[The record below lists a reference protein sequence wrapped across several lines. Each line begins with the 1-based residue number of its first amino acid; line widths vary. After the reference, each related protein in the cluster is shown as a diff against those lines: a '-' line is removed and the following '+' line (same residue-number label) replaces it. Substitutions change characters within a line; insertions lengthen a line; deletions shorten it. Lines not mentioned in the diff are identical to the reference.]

1 MCQLKLEL
9 HSHTTPERKLYPVF
23 RRSVPSNNDNKFDLK
38 QFRRLFSYTKPYRF
52 QLLIGLL
59 SVTIASG
66 LGLVFPLATGNLF
79 NTAFQ
84 GSNAAEAFMQNLNKI
99 GFFLISIFLFQA
111 VFNYLRT
118 YMLGLV
124 GEGVVADLRKGL
136 FKHLM
141 GLPISFFESRKTGE
155 ITSRLTS
162 DISTVQGAVSQ
173 ALAQFISQL
182 ITLIGGVVVIFI
194 LNTKLTLVMLS
205 IIPAAI
211 IAGAYFGRKLRN
223 ISTGYQDKIAEAN
236 ASADEAISGIRVVKS
251 FTAESLESSR
261 YNTLI
266 TESYKVAL
274 RRAQVRALFI
284 PSILLAMFTGIGLVL
299 WYGSRLILLGELQW
313 GDFISFMMLTVMV
326 AGSIGTFTGL
336 YSQLQESLGASKR
349 IFELLDLQSDLVEPS
364 TPKPLDSVQGH
375 VVFDK
380 VSFRYGDRGDEW
392 VLQDLSL
399 SAKPGEVVALVG
411 PSGAGK
417 STLITLLPRFYDPT
431 QGRILLDD
439 TDIRE
444 MSLLDLR
451 SQIGIVPQETQLF
464 SGTVAENIRYGR
476 PDATDE
482 EVIEAAKAANAH
494 TFISDFPEGY
504 KTMVGERG
512 VKLSGGQRQ
521 RVAIARALLK
531 NPRILILDEATS
543 SLDSES
549 EALVQEALEVLMQ
562 GRTTFVIAHRLS
574 TIRNAHNILVLD
586 DGNIIQ
592 QGSHDDLLEQGGL
605 YKDLYERQ
613 FKRHHLVPEL
623 N

>member
-1 MCQLKLEL
+1 M
-9 HSHTTPERKLYPVF
+9 F
-23 RRSVPSNNDNKFDLK
+23 RRSVSSNNDRKFDFRQL
-38 QFRRLFSYTKPYRF
+38 RRLFSYTKPYRL
-52 QLLIGLL
+52 QLFVGLL
-59 SVTIASG
+59 SVTIASS

-99 GFFLISIFLFQA
+99 GLFLIGIFLFQA

-118 YMLGLV
+118 YLLGLV
-124 GEGVVADLRKGL
+124 GEGVVADLRKSL

-211 IAGAYFGRKLRN
+211 IAGAYFGRRLRK

-251 FTAESLESSR
+251 FTAESLESNR

-349 IFELLDLQSDLVEPS
+349 IFELLDLQSDLVES
-364 TPKPLDSVQGH
+364 TTPKPLDGVQGRIT
-375 VVFDK
+375 FDK

-392 VLQDLSL
+392 VLQDLIL
-399 SAKPGEVVALVG
+399 EAKPGEVVALVG

-417 STLITLLPRFYDPT
+417 STLITLIPRFYDPT

-439 TDIRE
+439 RDIRE

-451 SQIGIVPQETQLF
+451 AQIGIVPQETQLF

-476 PDATDE
+476 PDASDN

-494 TFISDFPEGY
+494 SFISDFPEGY
-504 KTMVGERG
+504 KTVVGERG

-574 TIRNAHNILVLD
+574 TIRNAHKILVLD
-586 DGNIIQ
+586 DGQIIQ
-592 QGSHDDLLEQGGL
+592 QGSHDDLLQQGGL

-613 FKRHHLVPEL
+613 FKRHDLASEP